1 MIVVEPCI
9 ISPSNEECNDAIES
23 RPMFISSID
32 GITACSCDPLRLRV
46 VSERNGDGG
55 EHRRCGQLGTD
66 CGEDLSCNLGARR
79 IINGGLNAVANSE
92 LPPLLKMEAS
102 VVVIM
107 ILNRYF
113 SAANKFRTPSILLY
127 LYFTIHAR

>member
-1 MIVVEPCI
+1 
-9 ISPSNEECNDAIES
+9 
-23 RPMFISSID
+23 MFISSID

-46 VSERNGDGG
+46 VSERNGGGG
-55 EHRRCGQLGTD
+55 EHRCGQLGTD
-66 CGEDLSCNLGARR
+66 CGEDLPCNLGARR

-113 SAANKFRTPSILLY
+113 SAANKFRTPSILSTYISL
-127 LYFTIHAR
+127 FMREKK